1 MDQRRRHRR
10 IHAAGQAQN
19 DFLVTHLLAD
29 LGHGF
34 GDMVAH
40 HPVGLRA
47 GNLEHEAL
55 EHLAALCRMRDF
67 RVELHRVIAARL
79 VGHAG
84 DRAARRGRHQLEA
97 RRQFGHLV
105 AMAHPDL
112 EHAVAL
118 GRREILDAIEQPGMT
133 MGAHLGVAEFA
144 MVAPLHL
151 AAQLHG
157 HGLHAVAD
165 AQHRH
170 AEVPHGLRRAQLVVF
185 VGAGVAAGQ
194 DDGLRRV
201 LADEFVGHIVR
212 MDFAVDVCLANAA
225 GNQLRDLRAE
235 IKDEDFVV
243 HDGRLAELPA
253 RIRA

>member
-1 MDQRRRHRR
+1 
-10 IHAAGQAQN
+10 
-19 DFLVTHLLAD
+19 
-29 LGHGF
+29 
-34 GDMVAH
+34 MVAH
-40 HPVGLRA
+40 DPVSLAA
-47 GNLEHEAL
+47 GDLEHEAL
-55 EHLAALCRMRDF
+55 EHLAALDGMRDLG
-67 RVELHRVIAARL
+67 VELHGIVAARF

-84 DRAARRGRHQLEA
+84 DRAARGRRHQLEA
-97 RRQFGHLV
+97 RRQAGDLV
-105 AMAHPDL
+105 AVAHPDL
-112 EHAVAL
+112 EHAVAF
-118 GRREILDAIEQPGMT
+118 RRAEILDVLEQRGMAV
-133 MGAHLGVAEFA
+133 GAHLGVAELA
-144 MVAPLHL
+144 LVAPLDL
-151 AAQLHG
+151 AAKLHG

-170 AEVPHGLRRAQLVVF
+170 AQVPHRLRGAQLVVF
-185 VGAGVAAGQ
+185 IGAGVAAGQ

-212 MDFAVDVCLANAA
+212 MDFAVDVRLANAA